1 MTDHMVPF
9 TYWNWG
15 VYGPSTS
22 ERDAIGMHHA
32 VMLMSNSYFR
42 AVGAWPDRN
51 ETIEMENYYPGYSH
65 CALCEWN
72 VD

>member
-42 AVGAWPDRN
+42 AVGSYPDLDAA
-51 ETIEMENYYPGYSH
+51 IQLPNYQGYYS

-72 VD
+72 VN